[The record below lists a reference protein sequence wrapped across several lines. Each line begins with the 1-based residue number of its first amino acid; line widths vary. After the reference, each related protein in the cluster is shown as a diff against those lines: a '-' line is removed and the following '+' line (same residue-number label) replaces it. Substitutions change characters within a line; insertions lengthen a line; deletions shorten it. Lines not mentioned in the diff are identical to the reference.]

1 MKLLV
6 ISDIHSNIH
15 CLNAVLEREKDAD
28 RIYCAGDF
36 VDVGLYPKETVHR
49 LRELKVP
56 AVRGNHD
63 DKIIRIFRSGPPDE
77 DQEWTFPIMNA
88 QHLDEEDIEYL
99 DTLPEQIRFT
109 ADGVSYVMQHLYQGY
124 QSIETETEF
133 LEFWDDPTETVDRSQ
148 KKVAIFGHTH
158 RPAIRIIREDCLVVN
173 PGSVGYN
180 RPSDP
185 SIATRYLTITDGE
198 IELKDLHHDHCM
210 SRPELGREFLRRHG
224 HLRGPAPLSGSLQGS
239 PGE

>member
-1 MKLLV
+1 MKLL
-6 ISDIHSNIH
+6 ILSDIHSNVH
-15 CLNAVLEREKDAD
+15 CLNAVLAHEKDAD

-36 VDVGLYPKETVHR
+36 VDVGLYPKETVNR
-49 LRELKVP
+49 LRALRVP

-63 DKIIRIFRSGPPDE
+63 DKIIRIFRAGPPGR

-88 QHLDEEDIEYL
+88 QQLDEEDIAYL
-99 DTLPEQIRFT
+99 AALPEQIRFS
-109 ADGVSYVMQHLYQGY
+109 ADGVSYVMQHLYRGY
-124 QSIETETEF
+124 ESIETLEEF
-133 LEFWDDPTETVDRSQ
+133 LEFWADPSTAEDRSR

-158 RPAIRIIREDCLVVN
+158 RPFIRTLREDCLVIN

-180 RPSDP
+180 RPDDP

-210 SRPELGREFLRRHG
+210 SRPELGREFQRRHG
-224 HLRGPAPLSGSLQGS
+224 HPRG
-239 PGE
+239 